1 MTSFLNTLTK
11 ALNLDPAV
19 SEFNLLLR
27 IAEHVQEALVVSR
40 YQIGSAAL
48 PIAQVPD
55 DIAARVTLTNL
66 LTPYLNA
73 HGDVVDP
80 NGTRYH
86 LESRRYL
93 FSTTNQASV
102 NDVPV
107 PGGLVLHLAH
117 VAPDAAQNAKAQV
130 TIAYIFHA
138 TDETPTIT
146 LLSDLQVGL
155 LNAAALKTVL
165 PR

>member
-1 MTSFLNTLTK
+1 MTSFLNTLVRT
-11 ALNLDPAV
+11 LNLDPAV
-19 SEFNLLLR
+19 SEISLLLKVV
-27 IAEHVQEALVVSR
+27 EHIKEALEVSR
-40 YQIGSAAL
+40 YQIGSATF
-48 PIAQVPD
+48 PIGRVPD
-55 DIAARVTLTNL
+55 DVAARVTLTNL

-86 LESRRYL
+86 MESRRYL
-93 FSTTNQASV
+93 FSTTNQATV

-117 VAPDAAQNAKAQV
+117 VAADVAQNAKALV
-130 TIAYIFHA
+130 SVAYIFHA
-138 TDETPTIT
+138 TEETPTIT
-146 LLSDLQVGL
+146 LLADFQVGL
-155 LNAAALKTVL
+155 LNAAALKTFL

>member
-1 MTSFLNTLTK
+1 MTSFLNTLVK

-19 SEFNLLLR
+19 SEASLLLKVV
-27 IAEHVQEALVVSR
+27 EHVREALEISR
-40 YQIGSAAL
+40 YQIGPATF
-48 PIAQVPD
+48 PIGRVPED
-55 DIAARVTLTNL
+55 VAARVTLTNL

-73 HGDVVDP
+73 HGDVLDP
-80 NGTRYH
+80 DGTRYH

-93 FSTTNQASV
+93 LSDSNRATV

-117 VAPDAAQNAKAQV
+117 VAADVAQNAKALV
-130 TIAYIFHA
+130 SIAYIFHA

-155 LNAAALKTVL
+155 LNAAALKSFL
-165 PR
+165 PG

>member
-1 MTSFLNTLTK
+1 MASFLNTLVR

-19 SEFNLLLR
+19 SEISLLLKV
-27 IAEHVQEALVVSR
+27 AEQVQEALVVSR
-40 YQIGSAAL
+40 YQVGSATF
-48 PIAQVPD
+48 PIDRVSE

-80 NGTRYH
+80 NGTRFH

-93 FSTTNQASV
+93 FSTTNQATV

-117 VAPDAAQNAKAQV
+117 VAPDVARNVKALV
-130 TIAYIFHA
+130 SIAYIFHA

-155 LNAAALKTVL
+155 LNAAALKTVV

>member
-1 MTSFLNTLTK
+1 MTSFLNLLVK
-11 ALNLDPAV
+11 ALNLDPAT
-19 SEFNLLLR
+19 SEINLLLK
-27 IAEHVQEALVVSR
+27 IAQHVQEALVVSR
-40 YQIGSAAL
+40 YQIGSATF
-48 PIAQVPD
+48 PIESVPD

-93 FSTTNQASV
+93 LSTTNQATV
-102 NDVPV
+102 NGVPV

-117 VAPDAAQNAKAQV
+117 VAADVAQNVKALV
-130 TIAYIFHA
+130 SIAYIFHA
-138 TDETPTIT
+138 TEETPTIT

-155 LNAAALKTVL
+155 LNAAALKAVV